1 MASNMQKIGGIAAII
16 EALAYIVGFAVMFTV
31 LMPDNADALNA
42 AQRLAFALD
51 KQAIIVTWNLFI
63 YVVFGAVLVV
73 LALALHQRLS
83 AHAEALTKVA
93 TAFGL
98 IWAGLV
104 IAAGMIAN
112 TGLVAAAK
120 LHAIDPLQAV
130 ALWHSVTAIQEGI
143 GGGVE
148 LVGGL
153 WVILI
158 SWSALRQAAFP
169 RVLNYLGIA
178 VGVAGV
184 LTVIPALKELG
195 AVFGLGQIVWFA
207 WLGVAMLRAPAPHP
221 VSAPLTA

>member
-1 MASNMQKIGGIAAII
+1 MASDMQKIGGIAAII

-51 KQAIIVTWNLFI
+51 KQAIIIAWNLFI
-63 YVVFGAVLVV
+63 YVFFGVVLVV
-73 LALALHQRLS
+73 LSLALHQRLA

-93 TAFGL
+93 TAFAL

-112 TGLVAAAK
+112 TGLAAAAK
-120 LHAIDPLQAV
+120 LHAIDPLQAL
-130 ALWHSVTAIQEGI
+130 ALWHSVSAIQEGI

-169 RVLNYLGIA
+169 RWLNYLGIA

-195 AVFGLGQIVWFA
+195 ALFGLGQIVWFA
-207 WLGVAMLRAPAPHP
+207 WLGTVMLRAPAPRP
-221 VSAPLTA
+221 RSSPLTV